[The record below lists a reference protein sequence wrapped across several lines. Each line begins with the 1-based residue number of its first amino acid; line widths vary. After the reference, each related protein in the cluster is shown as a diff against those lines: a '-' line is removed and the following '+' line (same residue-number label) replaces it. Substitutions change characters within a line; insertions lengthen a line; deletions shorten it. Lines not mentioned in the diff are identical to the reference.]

1 VNPVAEGGLTAVT
14 SVLVLL
20 LIAAIFNRVHGQG
33 VNAKGDRIFAGLLAL
48 PLITLWVRLVFPN
61 AGLSWAL
68 LAAVPLV
75 IYIVLLSLTD
85 ATKPGLKLENLMKK
99 DRFTLALLIIV
110 GSFYAILAVRA
121 FQ

>member
-1 VNPVAEGGLTAVT
+1 MNSVAQGGLTAVT

-33 VNAKGDRIFAGLLAL
+33 VDAKGDRVFAGLLAI
-48 PLITLWVRLVFPN
+48 PLITLWVSLVFPN

-85 ATKPGLKLENLMKK
+85 ANRPGLSLQNLKS
-99 DRFTLALLIIV
+99 DRFTLSLLISVV
-110 GSFYAILAVRA
+110 GFYVGLTVYA
-121 FQ
+121 FQQ